1 MISYSLETYSF
12 LQHYW
17 WLLVSLLGAL
27 LVFLLFVQ
35 GGQTFLIG
43 TKKDKV
49 LNQMLV
55 NSTGRKWEFTLTT
68 LVTFGGAFFASFPL
82 FYSTSFGGA
91 YWVWIITCLMFVI
104 QAISYEYQSKHGNVL
119 GKKGYQTLLVI
130 NGIMAPLL
138 LGAIVSTLF
147 MGGNFTIDKSQIYDF
162 GAMRGAIS
170 EWSTYNGVMLHG
182 LEAVLNP
189 WNLVLGVAVLFLARV
204 TGLLYFINNIDDSVL
219 QAKARKSLPL
229 NAIIFVV
236 LFVAY
241 VVKLITMT
249 GLRYNPSALDPGV
262 GSFVPESFL
271 YWHNLL
277 QMPVV
282 LIIFLVGVLLVLLG
296 IGLTL
301 FKKNFR
307 KGVWIEGVGV
317 VLAVLA
323 MLLLAGWNN
332 TAYYPSLF
340 DAQSSLSI
348 KNSSSSFYTLRAM
361 SYVSIL
367 IPFVLAYIW
376 FAWKSID
383 SKKIT
388 RKEIESSEHT
398 Y

>member
-1 MISYSLETYSF
+1 MTSYSLETYSF

-147 MGGNFTIDKSQIYDF
+147 MGGNFTVDKSQIYDF

-170 EWSTYNGVMLHG
+170 EWSTYKGVMLHG

-249 GLRYNPSALDPGV
+249 GLRYSPSALDPGV
-262 GSFVPESFL
+262 GSFVQESFL

-277 QMPVV
+277 QMPIV

-332 TAYYPSLF
+332 TAYYPSLA